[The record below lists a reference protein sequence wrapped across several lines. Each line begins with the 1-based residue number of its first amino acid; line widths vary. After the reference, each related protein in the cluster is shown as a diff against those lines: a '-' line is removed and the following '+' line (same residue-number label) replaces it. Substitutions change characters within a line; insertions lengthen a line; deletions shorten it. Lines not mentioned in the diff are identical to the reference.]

1 MITPDGKPG
10 WRGSWYKHLD
20 DNSMTP
26 QDQPFKQNLIDET
39 RIFISTSTPEGITKR
54 WSLKLEGQLKPK
66 PYDRKFEFGM
76 VAAGRSKVC
85 IYHFIIGTQITNQ
98 NCQLFVDGQLVI
110 DNWTRQR
117 RGNEFFTCGSM
128 EETGIFNLK
137 ANTKHNILVEYCNVR
152 APADGDEN
160 EALMDSNPGVRLGGA
175 EVIDEDQE
183 MEKAIKLASEADV
196 VVAIVG
202 LNADWESE
210 GHDRTTL
217 ALPRRTDELIEK
229 VAKANPKTVVVT
241 QSVRFDG
248 QTRPQLTNYL
258 IQGSSITLP
267 WVDSVAAIVHSWYL
281 GNATGEAIADVL
293 LGNTNPSGRLSLT
306 FPKRM
311 EDLPSYGHFHSEN
324 GKVGILLWSAIPVPP
339 LIFVR
344 QVRYAEDI
352 YMVSYRR
359 S

>member
-1 MITPDGKPG
+1 
-10 WRGSWYKHLD
+10 
-20 DNSMTP
+20 
-26 QDQPFKQNLIDET
+26 
-39 RIFISTSTPEGITKR
+39 
-54 WSLKLEGQLKPK
+54 
-66 PYDRKFEFGM
+66 
-76 VAAGRSKVC
+76 
-85 IYHFIIGTQITNQ
+85 
-98 NCQLFVDGQLVI
+98 
-110 DNWTRQR
+110 
-117 RGNEFFTCGSM
+117 M

-175 EVIDEDQE
+175 ELIDEDQE
-183 MEKAIKLASEADV
+183 MEKAVKLASEADV

-241 QSVRFDG
+241 QSVRIDG
-248 QTRPQLTNYL
+248 QIRLQLTNYL

-324 GKVGILLWSAIPVPP
+324 GKVCILL
-339 LIFVR
+339 
-344 QVRYAEDI
+344 
-352 YMVSYRR
+352 
-359 S
+359 